1 MKFIKRSSLTSSEK
15 LQVLDLWNNEYPE
28 KLAYNSTVAFNTYL
42 EKLQDPS
49 HILLIDED
57 KKIKGW
63 YFDFIR
69 DNEKWFAIILDSQI
83 HGKGIGSKMLELA
96 KQKETELNGW
106 VVDHDTDKKKN
117 GESYH
122 SPLNFYLKNGFD
134 KLSADRLELD
144 NISAVKIR
152 WTKLGT

>member
-1 MKFIKRSSLTSSEK
+1 MEFIKRSSLAQSEK
-15 LQVLDLWNNEYPE
+15 VQLMALWNNEYPE
-28 KLAYNSTVAFNTYL
+28 KLAYKSMAAFDTYL
-42 EKLQDPS
+42 ENLKDPS

-96 KQKETELNGW
+96 KEKENELNGW
-106 VVDHDTDKKKN
+106 VIDHSTDKKKN
-117 GESYH
+117 GEIYS
-122 SPLNFYLKNGFD
+122 SPLPFYLKNGF
-134 KLSADRLELD
+134 KKITGNRLELD
-144 NISAVKIR
+144 KISAVKIK
-152 WTKLGT
+152 WAK